1 MVPPLRILTPQNASL
16 EALVEVLANPTL
28 VIDSSGLV
36 TQVSASAELLLG
48 WSRGEL
54 VGQSVEV
61 LVPEGLREAHVRHRD
76 AYASAPQPRPMGPG
90 RELVAVRRDGSEI
103 AVDISLSPLERD
115 DERLVVCVLRDA
127 SEMRGR
133 LARMQQ
139 ILDAMP
145 GIFYIFDAEGH
156 LRYWNRRVELLIGY
170 SAEEL
175 AGKHILDFIHP
186 DDRDHVARETGR
198 VFTEGTGRAEYR
210 LLLKDGRTIPHMGN
224 GALCRLDGKDHMV
237 GLAVDVSALREAE
250 RKLEERIAEVTELRR
265 RLELENLYLREEVK
279 LVHRH
284 GDIVGDSPAIRAVLA
299 QVEKVATTEASV
311 LLLGETG
318 TGKEL
323 LAQRIH
329 DLSPRSGRPLIKV
342 NCAALPPTLMESELF
357 GREKGAY
364 TGAVSGEAGRFELA
378 DGSTLFL
385 DEVGELS
392 VDLQTKLL
400 RVLQEGEYERVGSS
414 RTRKVDVRIVAATNR
429 DLAEAVQEGG
439 FRKDLFYRLN
449 VFPIRVPPLRER
461 PEDVPLLVWA
471 FVEEL
476 SRSTGRRID
485 TISQGTMNRLQE
497 YGWPGNIRELRN
509 VIERSMI
516 LSQGSALQLVLPEA
530 RESVPDEDVTLDEV
544 QRRHIRR
551 VLEMTGGRISGRGGA
566 ADRLGVRPTTLR
578 SRMQRLGLDPR
589 TRD

>member
-1 MVPPLRILTPQNASL
+1 V
-16 EALVEVLANPTL
+16 
-28 VIDSSGLV
+28 
-36 TQVSASAELLLG
+36 
-48 WSRGEL
+48 
-54 VGQSVEV
+54 
-61 LVPEGLREAHVRHRD
+61 
-76 AYASAPQPRPMGPG
+76 
-90 RELVAVRRDGSEI
+90 

-115 DERLVVCVLRDA
+115 GERLVVCLLRDV

-133 LARMQQ
+133 LARMQY
-139 ILDAMP
+139 IVDAMP
-145 GIFYIFDAEGH
+145 GIFYIFDAEGR
-156 LRYWNRRVELLIGY
+156 LRHWNRNVETFIGY
-170 SAEEL
+170 SPEEL
-175 AGKHILDFIHP
+175 EGKHVLDFIHP

-198 VFTEGTGRAEYR
+198 VFSEGTGRAEYR
-210 LLLKDGRTIPHMGN
+210 LLLKDGRTVPHIGN
-224 GALCRLDGKDHMV
+224 GMLCRLDGKDHMV
-237 GLAVDVSALREAE
+237 GLAVDVSTLRETE
-250 RKLEERIAEVTELRR
+250 QQLKERIAEVNELRR
-265 RLELENLYLREEVK
+265 RLELENLYLRQEVK
-279 LVHRH
+279 LVQRH
-284 GDIVGDSPAIRAVLA
+284 GGITGDSPAIRAVLA

-318 TGKEL
+318 VGKEL

-364 TGAVSGEAGRFELA
+364 TGAVSREAGRFELA

-392 VDLQTKLL
+392 LDLQTKLL
-400 RVLQEGEYERVGSS
+400 RVLQDGEYERVGSS

-429 DLAEAVQEGG
+429 DLTEAVREGD

-461 PEDVPLLVWA
+461 REDIPLLVWA

-476 SRSTGRRID
+476 GRSTGRAID
-485 TISQGTMNRLQE
+485 RISQEAVERLQG
-497 YGWPGNIRELRN
+497 YAWPGNVRELRN

-516 LSQGSALQLVLPEA
+516 LSHGGTLQIALPDA
-530 RESVPDEDVTLDEV
+530 GESVSDEGLTLDEV

-551 VLEMTGGRISGRGGA
+551 VLKMTSGRISGPGGA
-566 ADRLGVRPTTLR
+566 AEQLGLKPTTLR
-578 SRMQRLGLDPR
+578 SRMERLGLDPR
-589 TRD
+589 AHE

>member
-1 MVPPLRILTPQNASL
+1 MVRHGTVAYQNGSL
-16 EALVEVLANPTL
+16 EALVEILADSTI
-28 VIDSSGLV
+28 VVDSSGSV
-36 TQVSASAELLLG
+36 TQVNASAEALLG
-48 WSRGEL
+48 WSRDDL
-54 VGQSVEV
+54 VGQPVEV
-61 LVPEGLREAHVRHRD
+61 LVPEGLREAHAGHRD
-76 AYASAPQPRPMGPG
+76 AYASEAESRPMGPG
-90 RELVAVRRDGSEI
+90 RELSAVRRDGTEV

-115 DERLVVCVLRDA
+115 GERLVMCLLRDV

-133 LARMQQ
+133 LARMQH
-139 ILDAMP
+139 IVDAMP
-145 GIFYIFDAEGH
+145 GIFYIFDAEGR
-156 LRYWNRRVELLIGY
+156 LRYWNRTVETLIGY

-186 DDRDHVARETGR
+186 DDRDQVARETGR

-210 LLLKDGRTIPHMGN
+210 LLLKDGRTVPHIGN
-224 GALCRLDGKDHMV
+224 GARCRLDGEDHLV
-237 GLAVDVSALREAE
+237 GLAVDVSALRETE
-250 RKLEERIAEVTELRR
+250 RQLEERIAEVNELRR

-284 GDIVGDSPAIRAVLA
+284 GDINGDSPAIRAVLA

-364 TGAVSGEAGRFELA
+364 TGAVSREAGRFELA

-392 VDLQTKLL
+392 LDLQTKLL

-429 DLAEAVQEGG
+429 DLAEAVREGD

-449 VFPIRVPPLRER
+449 VFPIQVPPLRER
-461 PEDVPLLVWA
+461 REDIPLLVWA

-476 SRSTGRRID
+476 GRSTGRTID
-485 TISQGTMNRLQE
+485 RISQGAMERLQG
-497 YGWPGNIRELRN
+497 YAWPGNVRELRN
-509 VIERSMI
+509 VVERSMI
-516 LSQGSALQLVLPEA
+516 LSHGGTLQIALPA
-530 RESVPDEDVTLDEV
+530 AGESVSDQELTLDEV

-551 VLEMTGGRISGRGGA
+551 VLEMTSGRISGPGGA
-566 ADRLGVRPTTLR
+566 AELLGLKPTTLR
-578 SRMQRLGLDPR
+578 SRMERLGLNPR
-589 TRD
+589 AHE

>member
-1 MVPPLRILTPQNASL
+1 
-16 EALVEVLANPTL
+16 
-28 VIDSSGLV
+28 
-36 TQVSASAELLLG
+36 
-48 WSRGEL
+48 
-54 VGQSVEV
+54 
-61 LVPEGLREAHVRHRD
+61 
-76 AYASAPQPRPMGPG
+76 MGPG

-145 GIFYIFDAEGH
+145 GIFYIFDAEGR
-156 LRYWNRRVELLIGY
+156 LRYWNRTVEMLIGY

-186 DDRDHVARETGR
+186 DDRDQVARETGR

-210 LLLKDGRTIPHMGN
+210 LLLKDGRTVPHIGN
-224 GALCRLDGKDHMV
+224 GARCRLDGKDHMV
-237 GLAVDVSALREAE
+237 GLAVDVSALRETE
-250 RKLEERIAEVTELRR
+250 RQLQERIAEVNELRQ
-265 RLELENLYLREEVK
+265 RLELENLYLRQEVQ

-284 GDIVGDSPAIRAVLA
+284 GDIVGNSPAIRAVLA

-318 TGKEL
+318 VGKEL
-323 LAQRIH
+323 IAERIH
-329 DLSPRSGRPLIKV
+329 GLSPRRVRPLIKV

-364 TGAVSGEAGRFELA
+364 TGAVSREAGRFELA

-392 VDLQTKLL
+392 LELQTKLL
-400 RVLQEGEYERVGSS
+400 RVLQEGEFERVGSP

-429 DLAEAVQEGG
+429 DLAEAVREGR
-439 FRKDLFYRLN
+439 FRRDLYYRLN
-449 VFPIRVPPLRER
+449 VFPIRVPPLSERRE
-461 PEDVPLLVWA
+461 DIPLLVWA

-476 SRSTGRRID
+476 ARTTGATID
-485 TISQGTMNRLQE
+485 TISQRTMERLQQHP
-497 YGWPGNIRELRN
+497 WPGNVRELRN
-509 VIERSMI
+509 VLERSMI
-516 LSQGSALQLVLPEA
+516 LSRGRTLQLALPEGGEA
-530 RESVPDEDVTLDEV
+530 VDEEPLDLDEV
-544 QRRHIRR
+544 QRRHIRK
-551 VLEMTGGRISGRGGA
+551 VLKRTAGRISGRSGA
-566 ADRLGVRPTTLR
+566 AELLGLKPTTLR
-578 SRMQRLGLDPR
+578 SRMQRLGLDPKAGKAR
-589 TRD
+589 